1 MPTTTCTP
9 ISRNLQNSSESLEE
23 EIDDDNDDDVTEQD
37 EEENIFNPAAPTLVS
52 GSGSGLL
59 VHFSKQQC
67 LFISIV
73 STVILSAFRI

>member
-23 EIDDDNDDDVTEQD
+23 EIDDENGDDVTEQD

-52 GSGSGLL
+52 GSSGLL

-73 STVILSAFRI
+73 STVILSAFMI

>member
-23 EIDDDNDDDVTEQD
+23 EIDEDNNDDDVTEQD

-52 GSGSGLL
+52 GSGLL
-59 VHFSKQQC
+59 VHFNKQQC